1 MARKLV
7 SVLFAF
13 WLPGAIFVSAAVPRL
28 TEERNTHGEPCFT
41 VEFDG
46 GRLLAADPSR
56 LGTADRRGS
65 RFSRGGWIDSLR
77 DRQGRELLETTGI
90 FPWHPGWGM
99 PLEFRVSP
107 ELGKTPENGSLQLRP
122 GVGILEVTDRETLR
136 SAFPWTTQ
144 SVAGEDGSLLLRFL
158 QEGGPEERAFRLLI
172 EFRFAD
178 GRSSFTILV
187 RLENRG
193 TTDLVVENALHPFL
207 VPAADLAATRISL
220 PAADPKQMPHNF
232 GLNEPGF
239 LTVFR
244 KRVPGWIAA
253 GNLQSGGM
261 LRIET
266 QPAADH
272 FVLWRSHRTENFAIE
287 PVMKRVI
294 SPGSVAEWSFEIRTE
309 P

>member
-7 SVLFAF
+7 RILLVAGWLFPVIG
-13 WLPGAIFVSAAVPRL
+13 LAAVPRL
-28 TEERNTHGEPCFT
+28 TEEGNTHGETCFA

-46 GRLLAADPSR
+46 GRLLAADPAR
-56 LGTADRRGS
+56 PGAADRRGS

-99 PLEFRVSP
+99 PLEFRVTP

-122 GVGILEVTDRETLR
+122 GVGIVEVTDRETLR
-136 SAFPWTTQ
+136 SAFSWTTQ
-144 SVAGEDGSLLLRFL
+144 SLAGEDGSLLLRFL

-207 VPAADLAATRISL
+207 VPAANLAATRISL
-220 PAADPKQMPHNF
+220 PAADPDGPPHGF

-244 KRVPGWIAA
+244 KRAPGWIAA
-253 GNLQSGGM
+253 VNLRSGGM

-294 SPGSVAEWSFEIRTE
+294 PPGSAAEWRFEIRTE

>member
-1 MARKLV
+1 MARRLV
-7 SVLFAF
+7 RILLAAGWLLPVLG
-13 WLPGAIFVSAAVPRL
+13 LAAVPRL
-28 TEERNTHGEPCFT
+28 TEETNGYGESCFA

-46 GRLLAADPSR
+46 GRLLVADPSR
-56 LGTADRRGS
+56 PGTADRRGT
-65 RFSRGGWIDSLR
+65 RFSRGGWVDSLR

-122 GVGILEVTDRETLR
+122 GVGILEVTDREMLQ
-136 SAFPWTTQ
+136 SAFPWKAE
-144 SVAGEDGSLLLRFL
+144 SVEEKEGTLLLRFR
-158 QEGGPEERAFRLLI
+158 QDGGPAECAFRLLI

-178 GRSSFTILV
+178 GRSFFTILV

-193 TTDLVVENALHPFL
+193 TTDLVLENALHPFL

-220 PAADPKQMPHNF
+220 PAAGPEFAPHNF

-244 KRVPGWIAA
+244 KRTPGWIAA
-253 GNLQSGGM
+253 ENLRSGGR

-287 PVMKRVI
+287 PVIKRVI
-294 SPGSVAEWSFEIRTE
+294 PPGSTAEWSFEIHPE